1 MLHTKMTCKSGDS
14 SVNVEKILLEER
26 DIPGAELPR
35 PAEQCTKA
43 MLKWLRS
50 CRGGKVLGNQT
61 ELIKR
66 LVFIDPISEKIYN
79 SFNTIVIFISNE
91 NVLVV
96 LMPQ

>member
-1 MLHTKMTCKSGDS
+1 MACKSSDS

-26 DIPGAELPR
+26 DIPGARLPR

-43 MLKWLRS
+43 MLKRWLS
-50 CRGGKVLGNQT
+50 FRGGKVSGNRT

-66 LVFIDPISEKIYN
+66 LVFIDPISKK
-79 SFNTIVIFISNE
+79 STTLFDTIVIFVSHE

-96 LMPQ
+96 LMSH